1 MRESA
6 PPAPASTV
14 KTKPSPCPKA
24 AQTQNAEKSATSPPK
39 HAQAIN
45 TAPSGD
51 KNIPKSKKPDGWFF
65 SSLVTC
71 IEEVA
76 LFFYR
81 SLILQSRGIPF
92 LSRTYL
98 TMQLLKWLNKS
109 SGSLVLSSLV
119 GSKSETVRFVKL
131 VGLSSATC
139 MVNDIEIMLLQFEN
153 FCFGFVEFESQ
164 NAMQDALKVS

>member
-65 SSLVTC
+65 FFSSHLYWRGGLVF
-71 IEEVA
+71 I
-76 LFFYR
+76 
-81 SLILQSRGIPF
+81 SLPYSTELGYSI
-92 LSRTYL
+92 
-98 TMQLLKWLNKS
+98 
-109 SGSLVLSSLV
+109 
-119 GSKSETVRFVKL
+119 FVKNL
-131 VGLSSATC
+131 PYNATIE
-139 MVNDIEIMLLQFEN
+139 MVEQEFRK
-153 FCFGFVEFESQ
+153 FGAIKPGGIQVRNRQVRQTCRFILC
-164 NAMQDALKVS
+164 NLYG